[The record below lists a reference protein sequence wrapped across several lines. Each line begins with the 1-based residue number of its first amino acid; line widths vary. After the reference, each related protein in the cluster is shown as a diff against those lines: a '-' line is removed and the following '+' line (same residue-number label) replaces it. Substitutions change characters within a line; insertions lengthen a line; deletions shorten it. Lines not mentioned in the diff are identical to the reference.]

1 MVEKLQTMLKPLTR
15 NNTISMW
22 DDTAIQSGGK
32 WRAEIKTTL
41 ASAKVAVLL
50 VSPNFL
56 ASDFIASNELPPL
69 LTAAGE
75 DGLTILWVAISASLY
90 RETDIADY
98 QAANNPSKP
107 LDSLSSA
114 ELNQELVNIAEKIK
128 EAATRPATPLQGG
141 SKVVTRS
148 STSLAETATRWM
160 Q

>member
-1 MVEKLQTMLKPLTR
+1 MPGSERNQVFISYSHEDAAWLKRLQTMLKPLTR

-75 DGLTILWVAISASLY
+75 DGAYDTLGG
-90 RETDIADY
+90 Y
-98 QAANNPSKP
+98 QRKP
-107 LDSLSSA
+107 
-114 ELNQELVNIAEKIK
+114 V
-128 EAATRPATPLQGG
+128 QGN
-141 SKVVTRS
+141 RYC
-148 STSLAETATRWM
+148 
-160 Q
+160 